1 MRKAYSK
8 QIEQFGS
15 KIKRLR
21 ERRGMTQQ
29 DLSDKCEIDIRTIQ
43 RIEKG
48 KNGVTLQVLLSLA
61 ESLDLTASQLLS
73 KINSNNNNSGEL
85 SN

>member
-21 ERRGMTQQ
+21 EKSAMTQQ
-29 DLSDKCEIDIRTIQ
+29 DLSDKCDIDIRTIQ

-48 KNGVTLQVLLSLA
+48 EHGVRLQLLIALA
-61 ESLDLTASQLLS
+61 ESFNLTPSQLLS
-73 KINSNNNNSGEL
+73 KIHSK
-85 SN
+85 